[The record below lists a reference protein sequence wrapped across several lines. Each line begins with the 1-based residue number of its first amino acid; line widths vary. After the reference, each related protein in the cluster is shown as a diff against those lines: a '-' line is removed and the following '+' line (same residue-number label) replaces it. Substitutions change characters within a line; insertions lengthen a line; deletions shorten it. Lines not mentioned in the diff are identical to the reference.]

1 MIAAVTL
8 SSYALIKGHLLPS
21 VAFTALTIFQGL
33 EVTLSIVPHA
43 IIDWT
48 QARISLGR
56 IEAFLNSPERVDLT
70 VDADLIAI
78 KSASIAWPRDEHVPE
93 RFVLQIDQIVIP
105 RNELCVIAGPTGAGK
120 SLLLAAI
127 IGEADI
133 LSGTIQRPK
142 RHLDGANVSMTEVA
156 TVDWIIPKT
165 MAFVAQDPWIENTS
179 LRENVL
185 FGLPFSADRYDKV
198 LQACALRHD
207 IALMQDGDRT
217 EVGAHGVTLSGGQC
231 SRLSLARALYS
242 RAEILVLDD
251 VFSDVDTRVGRQI
264 LEQALIG
271 ELAENRTRIIA
282 THQVRL
288 CLPKAEFV
296 ILLGNAGVE
305 YAGPPSGHQHNSV
318 LTNAGDTEPNI
329 DPGLDTQNI
338 PQKKNFIDDFGNRQF
353 VNTTVD
359 DTLQQDPNAEGE
371 TIAKRADPGKL
382 REILVPEERRERGA
396 GTWLIYRRYL
406 EAVSSWPWA
415 YWLSVLGV
423 LAA

>member
-1 MIAAVTL
+1 MIAAITI
-8 SSYALIKGHLLPS
+8 SSYALFKGHLLPS

-33 EVTLSIVPHA
+33 EVTLSIVPQA

-48 QARISLGR
+48 QARISYDR

-70 VDADLIAI
+70 VDADLIAFNG
-78 KSASIAWPRDEHVPE
+78 ASIAWPRNEDAPDH
-93 RFVLQIDQIVIP
+93 FVLQVDQIVIP
-105 RNELCVIAGPTGAGK
+105 RNELSVIVGPTGAGK

-133 LSGTIQRPK
+133 LSGIIHRPK
-142 RHLDGANVSMTEVA
+142 RDLDGANLPITEVA
-156 TVDWIIPKT
+156 TVEWIIPKT
-165 MAFVAQDPWIENTS
+165 MAFVAQDPWIENAS

-185 FGLPFSADRYDKV
+185 FGLPFFADRYRKV
-198 LQACALRHD
+198 LQASALTQD
-207 IALMQDGDRT
+207 IGLMQDGDRT

-264 LEQALIG
+264 LEQALVG

-305 YAGPPSGHQHNSV
+305 YAGPPRGLQHNPV
-318 LTNAGDTEPNI
+318 LTDAGDIEPDI
-329 DPGLDTQNI
+329 GLGLDIQN
-338 PQKKNFIDDFGNRQF
+338 
-353 VNTTVD
+353 VSTAVD
-359 DTLQQDPNAEGE
+359 GTFQQDANPEVETVAE
-371 TIAKRADPGKL
+371 RADPGRL
-382 REILVPEERRERGA
+382 RGILVSEERRERGA
-396 GTWLIYRRYL
+396 GTWLIYKKYL
-406 EAVSSWPWA
+406 KAVSSWPWA
-415 YWLSVLGV
+415 YWVFVLVV
-423 LAA
+423 LIA